1 MTAHGDFVDKLL
13 ALFGSG
19 TTNPA
24 IGAEIFAVHPS
35 SDRCPMNDPA
45 ISSLVETWQ
54 VRAKECRA
62 AAKRLRSADAR
73 RRMLTAA
80 EDFERLAIS
89 GSSATKREE
98 ESSRSARMTL

>member
-1 MTAHGDFVDKLL
+1 MMAHGDFVDKLL

-45 ISSLVETWQ
+45 ISSLAETWQ

-62 AAKRLRSADAR
+62 AAKRLRTADAR

-89 GSSATKREE
+89 SSL
-98 ESSRSARMTL
+98 SAARDCETIRPLDEL